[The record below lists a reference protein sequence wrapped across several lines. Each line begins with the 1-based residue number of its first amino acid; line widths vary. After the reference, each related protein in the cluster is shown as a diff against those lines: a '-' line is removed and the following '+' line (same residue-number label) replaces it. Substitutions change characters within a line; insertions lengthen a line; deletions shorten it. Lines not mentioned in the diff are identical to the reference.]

1 MNLTEVLTILETV
14 DNLPDMGYNN
24 NVCGIFYLQTILN
37 KNCRSSAATEISMRL
52 HKFMIMG
59 AAVLC
64 AMLLSVGL
72 TGCQTAE
79 TTVSDATDD
88 ATESESQTIPETEPE
103 TEPETTAVPETEEET
118 VDPTRETID
127 TAYLYNYDNDDPDR
141 LYFSRLTGEPTT
153 KALYYQ
159 RPAAIMI
166 NNIRKAC
173 PQIGISDADVI
184 IECMCE
190 GGITRLMMLKSD
202 YASLDVVGSIRS
214 AREYFVDYAQAFGAV
229 FVHAGGSDQAYREL
243 KQRAIDHIDGVNGVN
258 VADTFFRD
266 QERWDS
272 MGMEHSLMTSGD
284 RIVRDFVYQKFQ
296 LFLPNNQIDSFHFVE
311 YGTVDAMAEAE
322 EATDVCVPYGYS
334 YQPEF
339 VYDNESQTYLRYE
352 YGEPHIDGTDQSQ
365 LAFTN
370 LLILSCRH
378 TNLGDE
384 KGHIDVVTE
393 GSGDGYYVS
402 MGKYVPIH
410 WEKKTV
416 DAVLELTTEDG
427 AVLQMNCGKTFVEI
441 VSDTVFRTI
450 EMDITD

>member
-1 MNLTEVLTILETV
+1 
-14 DNLPDMGYNN
+14 
-24 NVCGIFYLQTILN
+24 
-37 KNCRSSAATEISMRL
+37 
-52 HKFMIMG
+52 
-59 AAVLC
+59 
-64 AMLLSVGL
+64 
-72 TGCQTAE
+72 
-79 TTVSDATDD
+79 
-88 ATESESQTIPETEPE
+88 
-103 TEPETTAVPETEEET
+103 
-118 VDPTRETID
+118 
-127 TAYLYNYDNDDPDR
+127 
-141 LYFSRLTGEPTT
+141 
-153 KALYYQ
+153 
-159 RPAAIMI
+159 
-166 NNIRKAC
+166 
-173 PQIGISDADVI
+173 
-184 IECMCE
+184 
-190 GGITRLMMLKSD
+190 
-202 YASLDVVGSIRS
+202 
-214 AREYFVDYAQAFGAV
+214 
-229 FVHAGGSDQAYREL
+229 
-243 KQRAIDHIDGVNGVN
+243 
-258 VADTFFRD
+258 
-266 QERWDS
+266 
-272 MGMEHSLMTSGD
+272 MTSGD

-370 LLILSCRH
+370 LLILSCQH

-402 MGKYVPIH
+402 MGKYMPIH

-441 VSDTVFRTI
+441 VSDTVFRTL